1 MKYIEIKTTFD
12 NKDEAIKMA
21 KLLLGKNLISCAQ
34 IGEIQ
39 SLYHWKN
46 KIENEKEYILTMK
59 SKETLY
65 DEIEK
70 TIKANHSYEVAEI
83 IALSILKGSK
93 EYLSWI
99 DETTK

>member
-1 MKYIEIKTTFD
+1 MKHIEVKTTFE
-12 NKDEAIKMA
+12 KKEEALNLA
-21 KLLLGKNLISCAQ
+21 NLLLSKKLVACVQ

-39 SLYHWKN
+39 SLYSWKG
-46 KIENEKEYILTMK
+46 KFENEHEYILTMK

-83 IALSILKGSK
+83 VALPILKGSK
-93 EYLSWI
+93 KYFSCI

>member
-1 MKYIEIKTTFD
+1 MKYIEVKTTFE
-12 NKDEAIKMA
+12 KKEEALNLA
-21 KLLLGKNLISCAQ
+21 NLLLSKKLVACVQ

-39 SLYHWKN
+39 SLYHWKGSL
-46 KIENEKEYILTMK
+46 ENEKEFVLTMK
-59 SKETLY
+59 TKETLY
-65 DEIEK
+65 EEIEM

-83 IALSILKGSK
+83 VALPILYGSK